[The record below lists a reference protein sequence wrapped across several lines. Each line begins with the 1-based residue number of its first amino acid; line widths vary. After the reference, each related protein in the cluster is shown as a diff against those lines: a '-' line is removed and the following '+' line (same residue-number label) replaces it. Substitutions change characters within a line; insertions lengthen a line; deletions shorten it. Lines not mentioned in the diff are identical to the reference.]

1 MENLNNYKTAYEKEF
16 QFYFENHL
24 YLGKYADLM
33 CERILSLG
41 LKSVVSLGIGHEVVG
56 NRLIDLLEK
65 NKISQ
70 YSIVEGAK
78 DIIDKFLAEKINL
91 NQEPRFQ
98 IHHSFFET
106 FQASQKYDAI
116 EMGFVLEHVD
126 EPGKVI
132 SHFKQFLNP
141 YGIIFISVPNAKSL
155 HRVIGHEAG
164 LLKDIYQLSQYDLEL
179 GHQRYFDLDSIQS
192 LVSNCGLKIN
202 RSAGLMLKPIT
213 GKQMEE
219 LNWTENIFKAL
230 LNIGEKYPEISNC
243 IYLEASIEE

>member
-33 CERILSLG
+33 CEKILSHG
-41 LKSVVSLGIGHEVVG
+41 IKSVISLGIGHEVVG
-56 NRLIDLLEK
+56 NRLLGLLEK

-78 DIIDKFLAEKINL
+78 EIIEKFLTEKADLKN
-91 NQEPRFQ
+91 ETRFH

-106 FQASQKYDAI
+106 FQTNQKFDAI

-126 EPGKVI
+126 DPGQVI

-141 YGIIFISVPNAKSL
+141 DGIIFISIPNAKSL
-155 HRVIGHEAG
+155 HRLIGYEAG
-164 LLKDIYQLSQYDLEL
+164 LLKDMYQLSQYDLEL
-179 GHQRYFDLDSIQS
+179 GHQRYFDLDSIQT
-192 LVSNCGLKIN
+192 LVSNCGLKIGKT
-202 RSAGLMLKPIT
+202 AGLMLKPIT

-219 LNWTENIFKAL
+219 LQWEENIFNAL
-230 LNIGEKYPEISNC
+230 LTIGEKYPEISNC
-243 IYLEASIEE
+243 IYLEASLTQ